1 MVYFPTTAGILTDI
15 ITRAILTNDTLNYK
29 RHLEIQFG
37 KYCQIHKE
45 DNPHNST
52 RPRTRGDICVG
63 PRGNKQSGFNFMT
76 LVSMKKVVRRSWDE
90 IPMPD
95 TIIAQVNALFHGK
108 SNDIDFVDSK
118 KRPIVDINTTVVDD
132 G

>member
-1 MVYFPTTAGILTDI
+1 
-15 ITRAILTNDTLNYK
+15 
-29 RHLEIQFG
+29 
-37 KYCQIHKE
+37 
-45 DNPHNST
+45 
-52 RPRTRGDICVG
+52 
-63 PRGNKQSGFNFMT
+63 MT
-76 LVSMKKVVRRSWDE
+76 LVSMKKVVSRSWDE

-95 TIIAQVNALFHGK
+95 TIIAQVNALVHRK